1 MKPKILLAKYFD
13 RVILGC
19 LMLLLIYAVY
29 KASVRDTTV
38 ADLASEIDRCKRI
51 IEKEMAKEDPPVIT
65 TRDYLDELR
74 SRLERSPVLSKYI
87 YNPFFPAADTSV
99 TERPLQIMVGQSK
112 AYVVKRRN
120 LVEVIETD
128 EDVVLVEFQ
137 YAPQEQGSEVTI
149 TGVGTGGTSVRIR
162 DDRGHVFVWRVVVVE
177 EPAPPNPPRDVVF
190 AAKPP
195 YERDGNELRPPRVL
209 ITFRHNDPTMPT
221 QEAGLTSEVGLYRKF
236 ADQPDVDYKLLT
248 RDGLLKA
255 LTAESI
261 EKIKAV
267 WNDPVEE
274 RIEEEGLPY
283 EEGFIVPTK
292 VDLIPVYHEVELPE
306 EEPRER
312 LIPGEFGFLDTNVEQ
327 GESYVYKIV
336 TVSAVE
342 ERPPVVC
349 KDPYVIGGTV
359 PSLTSFFLRS
369 AGVTTTSIMVTRA
382 NPAGEKPF
390 TNVFRVIAGMS
401 IGGIVRVDKRR
412 GQSVDFATDC
422 IMVDTLQEKRSV
434 QYRVRRNAR
443 TGKFTYKVRLK
454 ARTSSDWDILYLSP
468 SRFLR
473 RRGRL
478 YQEVERIPTYRET
491 EPRREGGG
499 PLREPY
505 YR

>member
-112 AYVVKRRN
+112 AYVVGRRN

-128 EDVVLVEFQ
+128 ENVVLVEFQ
-137 YAPQEQGSEVTI
+137 YVPQKHGSKVTI
-149 TGVGTGGTSVRIR
+149 TGIGTGGTHVRIR
-162 DDRGHVFVWRVVVVE
+162 DDRGHVFVWRVVVLE
-177 EPAPPNPPRDVVF
+177 EPAPPNPPRDVAF
-190 AAKPP
+190 AAKPS
-195 YERDGNELRPPRVL
+195 YERDGKELRPPRVL
-209 ITFRHNDPTMPT
+209 ITFRRNDPPMPT
-221 QEAGLTSEVGLYRKF
+221 KKAGFTSGATLYRKF
-236 ADQPDVDYKLLT
+236 ADEPDVDYKLLT
-248 RDGLLKA
+248 REESLKT
-255 LTAESI
+255 LTAKSI
-261 EKIKAV
+261 QEIKMV
-267 WNDPVEE
+267 WDDPAGE
-274 RIEEEGLPY
+274 RIEEGPPP
-283 EEGFIVPTK
+283 EEGSIVPKRVEIIPTPSK
-292 VDLIPVYHEVELPE
+292 VEPRE

-312 LIPGEFGFLDTNVEQ
+312 LIPGQFGFLDTNVEQ
-327 GESYVYKIV
+327 GERYVYKIV